1 MLCEIRVI
9 GGRWVHY
16 IPAPC
21 PRFSFSAVTAGSSRS
36 RRPSEGEEK
45 RDVLME
51 DSESLATMLYELRQ
65 KLNRIANNNNYDL
78 QNPEVLALS
87 EAIDELIILF
97 IKMRDG

>member
-1 MLCEIRVI
+1 
-9 GGRWVHY
+9 
-16 IPAPC
+16 
-21 PRFSFSAVTAGSSRS
+21 
-36 RRPSEGEEK
+36 
-45 RDVLME
+45 ME